1 MTKLSII
8 TAPDPRLKVVSET
21 VAKVDYGVQKLMDD
35 MLSTMY
41 AATGIGLAA
50 VQVGVPQRIIV
61 MDTGEQ
67 GGQDKPLCMV
77 NPEVISASDNLWI
90 YEEGCLSLPD
100 QFADVQRPV
109 AVTINYLDYE
119 GELQE
124 LEAKGLLATCIQHEI
139 DHLEGILFV
148 DHLSTLRRGIILKK
162 LRKAQRDSAAAE

>member
-1 MTKLSII
+1 M
-8 TAPDPRLKVVSET
+8 
-21 VAKVDYGVQKLMDD
+21 DYGVQKLMDD

-41 AATGIGLAA
+41 AAPGIGLAA
-50 VQVGVPQRIIV
+50 VQVGVPKRIIV

-77 NPEVISASDNLWI
+77 NPEVISASSNLWI
-90 YEEGCLSLPD
+90 CEEGCLSLPD

-109 AVTINYLDYE
+109 AVTIKYLDYE
-119 GELQE
+119 GELQKF
-124 LEAKGLLATCIQHEI
+124 EAEGLLAICIQHEI